1 MKRITTPLVL
11 GLTALGAASALGQVQ
26 TLLNHDFGPGVRDNQ
41 DLPNSSIWYKGGGS
55 AVELNASPGQLVFV
69 RPESGSQLIG
79 TNFVA
84 NTAGYTLAVGE
95 AIVMR
100 YTFSADAVGTPA
112 FNTDNRMG
120 LFSYAAAPSFR
131 PGEDIGSANG
141 PGGGAGTPVTGYMIN
156 FHVSSALDASPFDI
170 RKRTDIEQANLL
182 SSLGHFTSLSKATDL
197 EADGGLLSDQVYTI
211 EFSIARTGAG
221 EATLTASYLDSAL
234 NLLAQVSAVD
244 NSSPYF
250 TYDAFLYRAAN
261 NPSKGGAH
269 TITGFSVE
277 VIPEPSTYAAIF
289 GVIALAAVVFIR
301 RRRTTAA

>member
-1 MKRITTPLVL
+1 MKTKTLTLLLGVTTL
-11 GLTALGAASALGQVQ
+11 GGASALGQVQ

-41 DLPNSSIWYKGGGS
+41 SLPDSSLWYKGGGS

-79 TNFVA
+79 TNFVD

-100 YTFSADAVGTPA
+100 YTFSADAVGAPG

-120 LFSYAAAPSFR
+120 LFSYASAPGFR
-131 PGEDIGSANG
+131 LDADSGSANG
-141 PGGGAGTPVTGYMIN
+141 PGGGTDNPVTGYVIN
-156 FHVSSALDASPFDI
+156 FHVSSALDQSPFDI
-170 RKRTDIEQANLL
+170 RKRTAITEANLL
-182 SSLGHFTSLSKATDL
+182 SSIGHYDSLSKSTDL
-197 EADGGLLSDQVYTI
+197 AATGGLLSDQVYTI
-211 EFSIARTGAG
+211 EFSIARTGADQ
-221 EATLTASYLDSAL
+221 ATLTASYLDSAL

-289 GVIALAAVVFIR
+289 GVLALAGAVYIR
-301 RRRTTAA
+301 RRATKA